1 MSEAKSEYIPI
12 RVTPTLRA
20 AIEEAARADERDV
33 SEWIRLTVQRE
44 LVRRKTKDPL
54 DNVSQR
60 VTIDT

>member
-20 AIEEAARADERDV
+20 AIEEAARADDRDI

-44 LVRRKTKDPL
+44 LVRRKTQEAL